1 MGKGSSLIEV
11 YGTTKREERCTVI
24 KITVPIEIVYILAI
38 VFAFLTV
45 IFFMGKGSSLIEVY
59 GTTKREE
66 KEKYKKLSRVIG
78 ICFGIID
85 IFLIIISLMRNKL
98 SEWFIY
104 IFITVLGINILV
116 IIVLSSVDIIFK
128 KSKNQFE

>member
-1 MGKGSSLIEV
+1 M
-11 YGTTKREERCTVI
+11 
-24 KITVPIEIVYILAI
+24 

-59 GTTKREE
+59 GTTKRE
-66 KEKYKKLSRVIG
+66 EKYKKLSRVIG

>member
-1 MGKGSSLIEV
+1 M
-11 YGTTKREERCTVI
+11 
-24 KITVPIEIVYILAI
+24 

-45 IFFMGKGSSLIEVY
+45 IFLMGKGSSLIEVY

-66 KEKYKKLSRVIG
+66 KEKYKKLRRVIG

-104 IFITVLGINILV
+104 IFIIVLGINILV
-116 IIVLSSVDIIFK
+116 IIVLSFVDIIFK

>member
-1 MGKGSSLIEV
+1 
-11 YGTTKREERCTVI
+11 
-24 KITVPIEIVYILAI
+24 
-38 VFAFLTV
+38 
-45 IFFMGKGSSLIEVY
+45 
-59 GTTKREE
+59 
-66 KEKYKKLSRVIG
+66 
-78 ICFGIID
+78 
-85 IFLIIISLMRNKL
+85 MRNKL